1 MDAPSK
7 NLEVNMVTEIIPGG
21 RHYRG
26 FSFSVF
32 VFANFLRRVCI
43 IFIMRTKQ
51 IKFKRSQFFRRIW
64 CHGSSALRNRMV
76 ITTPPEL
83 GFCANNMTLRITFR
97 TFL

>member
-21 RHYRG
+21 QHYRG

-51 IKFKRSQFFRRIW
+51 IKFKRS
-64 CHGSSALRNRMV
+64 
-76 ITTPPEL
+76 
-83 GFCANNMTLRITFR
+83 
-97 TFL
+97 